1 MKKQH
6 LIAVAI
12 CGLTLFSFTAEA
24 QSLKNLLNSSAVKD
38 AVTAVTGGK
47 TLSATNLAGTWTY
60 VTPTVKLESDNVL
73 TNAAGTLA
81 TAEMKKKLEEIC
93 SKVGI
98 TKNAF
103 NYTFNADST
112 FTSVIKGKTLQGTY
126 SIDKANNT
134 LE

>member
-73 TNAAGTLA
+73 T
-81 TAEMKKKLEEIC
+81 
-93 SKVGI
+93 
-98 TKNAF
+98 
-103 NYTFNADST
+103 
-112 FTSVIKGKTLQGTY
+112 
-126 SIDKANNT
+126 
-134 LE
+134 